1 MSLYLNEMPEC
12 LLLFFTPMVY
22 WVVRL
27 DIAKVEQ
34 SKVIYVGL
42 GQSAENVNFCN
53 VYHRRDL

>member
-1 MSLYLNEMPEC
+1 MPEC

>member
-1 MSLYLNEMPEC
+1 
-12 LLLFFTPMVY
+12 MVY